1 MTTRAEKIINRID
14 TLAALTDQPGMISRV
29 FGTPAFTSASNLL
42 VQWFTEAGLSTRV
55 DNIGNVR
62 GRLNCN
68 IANAKTFVIASHF
81 DTVINAGKFDGP
93 LGIVMGLDLVEHLI
107 AEKIVLPFNVE
118 LIAFSDEEGVRYHST
133 YLGSKVVTGSFD
145 DTLLTKKDNQHIPLS
160 QAIAEMGGD
169 VSQLHTDNIPANEW
183 LGYFEIHIE
192 QGPVLFEADI
202 PVAGVSAIAGQ
213 KRAMLTCIG
222 EAGHAGTVPTNMRK
236 DALCCAAD
244 CILQLEY
251 YAKNH
256 PHIVATVGTLNISN
270 PASNVIPGNVHL
282 SIDLRS
288 DDEDALD
295 TAWHDIQSLVTE
307 IGHRRNIETQLHLIQ
322 SSLPIKCDYTLSFLL
337 KRAIAELGYEVKELV
352 SGAGHDAVPIS
363 AVSPVSM
370 MFVRCFK
377 GISHN
382 PAENVETKD
391 IEAAIAVADHF
402 IQHLIKYYNQ
412 E

>member
-14 TLAALTDQPGMISRV
+14 ALAALTDEPGMISRV
-29 FGTPAFTSASNLL
+29 FGTPAFVSASNML
-42 VQWFTEAGLSTRV
+42 VNWFNEAGLSTRV

-62 GRLNCN
+62 GRLSCST
-68 IANAKTFVIASHF
+68 ANAKTFVIASHF

-93 LGIVMGLDLVEHLI
+93 LGIVMGLDIIEHLI
-107 AEKIVLPFNVE
+107 AEKIELPFNIE

-133 YLGSKVVTGSFD
+133 FLGSKVVTGTFD
-145 DTLLTKKDNQHIPLS
+145 ETLLSKKDNKDITLS
-160 QAIAEMGGD
+160 QAIREIGGD
-169 VSQLHTDNIPANEW
+169 VAKIAGDKIPVSDW

-192 QGPVLFEADI
+192 QGPILYEADI
-202 PVAGVSAIAGQ
+202 PVADVSAIAGQ
-213 KRAMLTCIG
+213 KRATITFVG
-222 EAGHAGTVPTNMRK
+222 EAGHAGTVPTSMRK

-251 YAKNH
+251 YAKTH
-256 PHIVATVGTLNISN
+256 ASIVATVGIINISN
-270 PASNVIPGNVHL
+270 AASNVIPGNVQFTL
-282 SIDLRS
+282 DVRS
-288 DDEDALD
+288 QDEDMLD
-295 TAWHDIQSLVTE
+295 TAWHDIQSLVTDV
-307 IGHRRNIETQLHLIQ
+307 GHKRNIETQLQLIQ
-322 SSLPIKCDYTLSFLL
+322 SSLPVKCDYTLNFLL

-370 MFVRCFK
+370 MFVRCYK

-382 PAENVETKD
+382 PAENVENKD
-391 IEAAIAVADHF
+391 IEAAITVAGHF

>member
-1 MTTRAEKIINRID
+1 MTTRAEKIISRID
-14 TLAALTDQPGMISRV
+14 ALAALSDQPGMISRV
-29 FGTPAFTSASNLL
+29 FGTPAFVSASNMF
-42 VQWFTEAGLSTRV
+42 VQWFTEAGLSTRI

-62 GRLNCN
+62 GRLTCST
-68 IANAKTFVIASHF
+68 ANSKTFVIASHF

-93 LGIVMGLDLVEHLI
+93 LGIVMGLDIIEQLI
-107 AEKIVLPFNVE
+107 AEKIELPFNIE

-133 YLGSKVVTGSFD
+133 FLGSKVVTGTFD
-145 DTLLTKKDNQHIPLS
+145 ETLLNKKDNREIPLS
-160 QAIAEMGGD
+160 QAITEIGGD
-169 VSQLHTDNIPANEW
+169 VAKLKRDKIPTGEW

-192 QGPVLFEADI
+192 QGPILFEAGI

-213 KRAMLTCIG
+213 KRATITCVG
-222 EAGHAGTVPTNMRK
+222 EAGHAGTVPTNMRR

-251 YAKNH
+251 FAKTHVN
-256 PHIVATVGTLNISN
+256 IVATVGTLHISN
-270 PASNVIPGNVHL
+270 AASNVIPGNVEFTL
-282 SIDLRS
+282 DVRS

-295 TAWHDIQSLVTE
+295 TAWHDIRSLVTS
-307 IGHRRNIETQLHLIQ
+307 IGHKRNIDTQLDLVQ
-322 SSLPIKCDYTLSFLL
+322 SSLPVKCDYTLNFLL

-370 MFVRCFK
+370 MFVRCYK

-382 PAENVETKD
+382 PAENVEIKD
-391 IEAAIAVADHF
+391 IEAAITVADHF
-402 IQHLIKYYNQ
+402 ILHLIKYYKQ

>member
-1 MTTRAEKIINRID
+1 MTTRAEKIISRID
-14 TLAALTDQPGMISRV
+14 ALAALSDEPGMISRV
-29 FGTPAFTSASNLL
+29 FGTPAFVSASNMLM
-42 VQWFTEAGLSTRV
+42 QWFTEAGLSTRV

-62 GRLNCN
+62 GRLTCSTA
-68 IANAKTFVIASHF
+68 IAKTFVVASHF

-93 LGIVMGLDLVEHLI
+93 LGIVMGLDLIEHLI
-107 AEKIVLPFNVE
+107 EEKIELPFNIE
-118 LIAFSDEEGVRYHST
+118 LIAFCDEEGVRYHST
-133 YLGSKVVTGSFD
+133 FLGSKVVTGTFD
-145 DTLLTKKDNQHIPLS
+145 ETLLNKKDNREIPLS
-160 QAIAEMGGD
+160 HAITEIGGD
-169 VSQLHTDNIPANEW
+169 VSKLKSDKIPASEW

-192 QGPVLFEADI
+192 QGPVLFEAGI

-213 KRAMLTCIG
+213 KRATITCLG
-222 EAGHAGTVPTNMRK
+222 EAGHAGTVPTIMRK

-251 YAKNH
+251 FAKTH
-256 PHIVATVGTLNISN
+256 AKIVATVGMLNISN
-270 PASNVIPGNVHL
+270 AASNVIPGNVEFSL
-282 SIDLRS
+282 DVRS

-295 TAWHDIQSLVTE
+295 TAWHDIQSLVTG
-307 IGHRRNIETQLHLIQ
+307 IGHKRNIDTQINLVQ
-322 SSLPIKCDYTLSFLL
+322 SSLPVKCDYTLNFLL

-370 MFVRCFK
+370 MFVRCYK

-382 PAENVETKD
+382 PAEDVEIKD
-391 IEAAIAVADHF
+391 LEAAITVADHF
-402 IQHLIKYYNQ
+402 IQNLIKYYNQ